1 MKLLGLD
8 VGKSRIGVAFCDTS
22 VGIVFPR
29 DVINVKSEKKAIEEI
44 SNIVKSEKID
54 KIIVGLPLNFNSTR
68 SQIQEYVENFARLL
82 KENLSVD
89 IEFFDERFTTKMA
102 MSMSNKGKNID
113 SIAAKIILEDYIKL
127 HSSDLYP

>member
-68 SQIQEYVENFARLL
+68 S
-82 KENLSVD
+82 
-89 IEFFDERFTTKMA
+89 
-102 MSMSNKGKNID
+102 
-113 SIAAKIILEDYIKL
+113 
-127 HSSDLYP
+127 

>member
-68 SQIQEYVENFARLL
+68 SQIQEYVENFARFL
-82 KENLSVD
+82 KESLSVD